1 MLTSTNPIAVGI
13 LTTLTNYVIGNGFQ
27 YAATP
32 GAESESHFVNVAN
45 TVIREFL
52 DENNWIG
59 DLDRELFQRSRVDG
73 EYFLGLWHVGNGHV
87 QVRAVEPDQVTE
99 PTNKSGLDKWIDFG
113 PSPASSWTFGV
124 HTDDTDAQAI
134 HGYYVQWTNRDTEW
148 DYFPGGNEPITPPN
162 GAGMWMEHAKL
173 NVVRAV
179 KRGLSD
185 FYPIQGNLD
194 LARRVLRN
202 MGEGSAVQAAIAW
215 IQETA
220 PGTTQA
226 QTSSATLSRAD
237 VRYTTNTAQGSRAHT
252 AQQFDPATILKV
264 PNGQKYLPGPLG
276 AQNAPSFITAA
287 EALLRT
293 VAVRWSLPENLV
305 TGTAE
310 NNNFASSLV
319 AESPFVKF
327 AESQQQFYAR
337 RDKRTLK
344 RVLWFAWSAGRFGD
358 VPWWL
363 VEQSVEITVTPPQI
377 EVRDPEKETQ
387 VRAMLH
393 NAGILSRKTWSAQEG
408 LDYDAGA
415 EESGGGGG
423 GPGSGRE
430 RIQAGRSVVGRIA
443 RRPPVQSVTASP
455 RRKSEESRRV
465 FPRGGSCWIRF
476 AAQANCGGGSCEE
489 ERNNA

>member
-1 MLTSTNPIAVGI
+1 M
-13 LTTLTNYVIGNGFQ
+13 
-27 YAATP
+27 
-32 GAESESHFVNVAN
+32 
-45 TVIREFL
+45 IREFL
-52 DENNWIG
+52 EENNWIG

-73 EYFLGLWHVGNGHV
+73 EYFLGMWHVGNGHV

-99 PTNKSGLDKWIDFG
+99 PSNKTGLDEWIGFG

-124 HTDDTDAQAI
+124 HTDDTDARAI

-148 DYFPGGNEPITPPN
+148 DYFPGGNEPITPPD
-162 GAGMWMEHAKL
+162 GAGMWMEHAQL

-226 QTSSATLSRAD
+226 QTSSATLARAD
-237 VRYTTNTAQGSRAHT
+237 VRYTTNSAQGSRTHT
-252 AQQFDPATILKV
+252 SQQYDPATILKV
-264 PNGQKYLPGPLG
+264 PSGQKYLPGPLG
-276 AQNAPSFITAA
+276 AQNASSFITAA

-327 AESQQQFYAR
+327 AESQQQFYAQ
-337 RDKRTLK
+337 RDQRTLK
-344 RVLWFAWSAGRFGD
+344 RVLRFAWSAGRFGD
-358 VPWWL
+358 VPWSL
-363 VEQSVEITVTPPQI
+363 VERSVEIIVTPPQT
-377 EVRDPEKETQ
+377 EVRDPEKETH

-393 NAGILSRKTWSAQEG
+393 NAGVLSRKTWSAQEG
-408 LDYDAGA
+408 LDYDAEQKNLAA
-415 EESGGGGG
+415 EAAANDTQSGEQATRSSSESIEAWD
-423 GPGSGRE
+423 PSKH
-430 RIQAGRSVVGRIA
+430 
-443 RRPPVQSVTASP
+443 P
-455 RRKSEESRRV
+455 RRR
-465 FPRGGSCWIRF
+465 
-476 AAQANCGGGSCEE
+476 
-489 ERNNA
+489 